1 MNSFF
6 SSLTVSQA
14 RRIPQTQPL
23 VWLVALA
30 LQAIMPNQ
38 ASAQASTQAPAQE
51 TLLLRQPSVHGQRVV
66 FAYGGDLWTAS
77 TLGSAGGEAK
87 RLTSHVGLESTPMF
101 SPDGSMIAFTGE
113 YDGNTDVFVVP
124 STGGSP
130 TRLTFHPAAD
140 LLAGW
145 SPDGKSVLVRSN
157 SHSNS
162 PRYGKLFK
170 VKFDAKLDASMPEP
184 LPLPMA
190 ERGAYSPDGT
200 KLAYNAIGDAFNTWK
215 RYGGGQKSA
224 IRIVDLKTL
233 DYETI
238 PQAKANGTG
247 DNNSNPNNNSNDT
260 RCIWLGETVYF
271 LSDRDRTM
279 NIYAYNTRS
288 KATEQITRHN
298 DYDVKFMHG
307 NGNLISYEQ
316 GGRIHLLDVATKS
329 AKPLAI
335 SVAGDQNATRAHY
348 VKAANFINNVAL
360 SPSGSRAVI
369 EARGEIL
376 TVPAKKGDP
385 RILTNTTGACERDP
399 AWSPDGKTIAYLSD
413 ESGEYQLVLHD
424 QTAKEAGYKP
434 RVINLSAATG
444 GNSFYFSPRWSPDGK
459 KILVSDVRLAL
470 WLLDVSTSKATL
482 IDKDEYNA
490 LNTGGGSSL
499 GGMWS
504 SDSRWITYAK
514 MLAGQMNAVFVYD
527 TNTGKS
533 TQVTDG
539 MSDAVEPVFSRD
551 GKYLYFAASTNMGT
565 NVSWL
570 DMARLDRPV
579 TRSLYAVVLSKADA
593 SPFAPESDE
602 ESVKASAA
610 SSDAASGDKKDDKK
624 DEKKDDKKD
633 DKSAKKPVTI
643 DFAGIQQRIVALP
656 VPDRNYANL
665 QATDGKLFYGEIIP
679 NKPGYTLHAFDMKD
693 RKASVYAEGASSHIV
708 SADGQKLLYGTGFGP
723 AAAYFL
729 VDAKSKPNA
738 GDGKLALDGIEILS
752 EPRAE
757 WEQMYQEVWRIQR
770 DMFYDGAMHGTDWK
784 AMGEKYR
791 PWVKHVAHRADLNF
805 VFAELMGELVCGHS
819 YVNGGDW
826 AQPESVPVGLLGAD
840 YEVSSGAGGSFYRIK
855 KIYNGENWNPTLRA
869 PLTQP
874 GVNVSTGDYVLAVNG
889 RALAATGANAQN
901 LYAAFE
907 KTADKQTTL
916 TVNSRPTLDG
926 ARTVV
931 VVPVASETA
940 LRNREWIES
949 NRRYVDSAS
958 GGKLAYVYMPNT
970 GYDGFV
976 SFNRYYFSQLDREGV
991 VLDERFNGGGFVADY
1006 VIDMLNR
1013 PLLAGWESRYG
1024 KRFVSPRASIF
1035 GPKVMIV
1042 NEYAGSGGDA
1052 MPQYFRRRGLG
1063 KIIGKRTWGGLVG
1076 ISGYPPLLD
1085 GGSVTSPS
1093 FGTTSPD
1100 SQWEVENTGV
1110 QPDLDV
1116 EMDPKICAAGRD
1128 PQLERAV
1135 QTALDELRAKPVKQL
1150 SRPAPP
1156 AKAKW

>member
-1 MNSFF
+1 MKRLFLF
-6 SSLTVSQA
+6 LAAWSLAFTSLYAQ
-14 RRIPQTQPL
+14 QP
-23 VWLVALA
+23 
-30 LQAIMPNQ
+30 
-38 ASAQASTQAPAQE
+38 STPQE
-51 TLLLRQPSVHGQRVV
+51 TLLLRQPSVHGSRVV

-77 TLGSAGGEAK
+77 VQGGEAK
-87 RLTSHVGLESTPMF
+87 RLTSHVGFESSPMF
-101 SPDGSMIAFTGE
+101 SPDGTMIAFTGE
-113 YDGNTDVFVVP
+113 YDGNVDVFVVAAD
-124 STGGSP
+124 GGSP

-170 VKFDAKLDASMPEP
+170 VKLDASMPEP

-190 ERGAYSPDGT
+190 ERGAYSPDGS

-224 IRIVDLKTL
+224 IRIIDLKTL
-233 DYETI
+233 EYETI

-260 RCIWLGETVYF
+260 RCLWLGEVVYF

-279 NIYAYNTRS
+279 NIYAYNTRT
-288 KATEQITRHN
+288 KATEQLTRHT

-307 NGNLISYEQ
+307 NTTQSGNQIAYEQ
-316 GGRIHLLDVATKS
+316 GGRIHLLDVTTKT
-329 AKPLAI
+329 AKPLSI
-335 SVAGDQNATRAHY
+335 KVAGDQTATRPRY
-348 VKAANFINNVAL
+348 VKAASFVNNFAL
-360 SPSGSRAVI
+360 SPSGNRAVF

-376 TVPAKKGDP
+376 TVPAKKGDV
-385 RILTNTTGACERDP
+385 RNLTTTTNACERDP
-399 AWSPDGKTIAYLSD
+399 AWSPDGKHVAYFSD
-413 ESGEYQLVLHD
+413 ASGEYQLVLHD
-424 QTAKEAGYKP
+424 QVQSTKETSYKP
-434 RVINLSAATG
+434 RSIMLGAGTG
-444 GNSFYFSPRWSPDGK
+444 GNSFFFTPRWSPDSK
-459 KILVSDVRLAL
+459 KILVSDVRLNL
-470 WLLDVSTSKATL
+470 WLVDVASGKATL
-482 IDKDEYNA
+482 LDKDEYNA
-490 LNTGGGSSL
+490 LNTSGGNSL
-499 GGMWS
+499 GGAWS
-504 SDSRWITYAK
+504 GDSRWVAYSK
-514 MLAGQMNAVFVYD
+514 RLAGQMQAVFVYD
-527 TNTGKS
+527 SNNGKS
-533 TQVTDG
+533 TQITDG

-551 GKYLYFAASTNMGT
+551 GKYLYFAASTNVGT
-565 NVSWL
+565 NVAWL
-570 DMARLDRPV
+570 DMARLDKPV

-602 ESVKASAA
+602 ESAKASSA
-610 SSDAASGDKKDDKK
+610 SGDAASGDKKDDKK

-633 DKSAKKPVTI
+633 DKAGDKAKKPVTI

-665 QATDGKLFYGEIIP
+665 QTIDGKLLFGEFIP
-679 NKPGYTLHAFDMKD
+679 NKPGYTLNAFDMKD
-693 RKASVYAEGASSHIV
+693 RKASVYAEGVSNHIV
-708 SADGQKLLYGTGFGP
+708 SADGTKLLYQTGFGA
-723 AAAYFL
+723 AAAYFI

-738 GDGKLALDGIEILS
+738 GDGKLALETMEVLS
-752 EPRAE
+752 DPRAE

-826 AQPESVPVGLLGAD
+826 AQPETVPVGLLGAD

-855 KIYNGENWNPTLRA
+855 KIYNGENWNPSLRA

-874 GVNVSTGDYVLAVNG
+874 GVNVSVGDYVLAVNG
-889 RALAATGANAQN
+889 RPLVAAGANAQN

-916 TVNSRPTLDG
+916 TVNSRPTLEG

-931 VVPVASETA
+931 VVPVASESN
-940 LRNREWIES
+940 LRNRDWIES

-970 GYDGFV
+970 GGEGYT

-991 VLDERFNGGGFVADY
+991 VLDERFNGGGLVADY

-1024 KRFVSPRASIF
+1024 KTFVSPRASIF

-1063 KIIGKRTWGGLVG
+1063 KLVGKRTWGGLVG

-1093 FGTTSPD
+1093 FGTISPD

-1110 QPDLDV
+1110 QPDIEV
-1116 EMDPKICAAGRD
+1116 EVDPKICATGRD

-1150 SRPAPP
+1150 ARPAPP